1 MQFTSEV
8 IIATYNKPDYL
19 RLCLKSIAEQSQRP
33 TSICLADDGSD
44 ARIDPVIEAFREAHP
59 DLPLRRSWHEDLG
72 FRKSVALNR
81 AIAGSTCD
89 YLVFL
94 DDDVILHPEAL
105 ARHFSCATRGRYLTG
120 SLIRLDA
127 DLTGRLLE
135 AQSYGWAEGRLAGWT
150 PKGRSQWLK
159 SMPFPSGVMALFD
172 RLSPVAPNFQG
183 ACASVW
189 RDDVLRVNGFEGNM
203 SYGGLDKEIGVRL
216 RNAGIRGR
224 HVRYTAPAY
233 HLDHGRSYADQK
245 VKSANRAYI
254 LALRKSGETRAVNG
268 IAELDAV

>member
-1 MQFTSEV
+1 MNFTSEV
-8 IIATYNKPDYL
+8 IVATYNKPEYL
-19 RLCLKSIAEQSQRP
+19 RLCLKSIAEQSLRP

-44 ARIDPVIEAFREAHP
+44 ARIEPVIEAFRATYP
-59 DLPLRRSWHEDLG
+59 DLPLRRSWHEDRG

-81 AIAGSTCD
+81 AIAGSECD

-94 DDDVILHPEAL
+94 DDDVILHPKAL
-105 ARHFSCATRGRYLTG
+105 RRHFSCAMRGRYLTG

-127 DLTGRLLE
+127 ELTQRLLQ
-135 AQSYGWAEGRLAGWT
+135 AQSYDWSEGHLAGWT

-159 SMPFPSGVMALFD
+159 SMPFPPAVMALLD
-172 RLSPVAPNFQG
+172 RLSPVSPNFQG

-189 RDDVLRVNGFEGNM
+189 REDVLRVNGFEGNM

-233 HLDHGRSYADQK
+233 HLDHGRSYADQQ
-245 VKSANRAYI
+245 VKQANRDYI
-254 LALRKSGETRAVNG
+254 LTLRKSGETQARNG
-268 IAELDAV
+268 IAQLAEI

>member
-1 MQFTSEV
+1 MEFTSEV

-33 TSICLADDGSD
+33 SAICLADDGSD
-44 ARIDPVIEAFREAHP
+44 ARIEPVIEGFRVAHP
-59 DLPLRRSWHEDLG
+59 DLPLRRSWHEDQG

-81 AIAGSTCD
+81 AIANSSCD

-94 DDDVILHPEAL
+94 DDDVILHPDAL
-105 ARHFSCATRGRYLTG
+105 WRHLACAARGRYLTG

-127 DLTGRLLE
+127 DLTGRLLQ
-135 AQSYGWAEGRLAGWT
+135 AQSYEWAEGRLAGWT

-159 SMPFPSGVMALFD
+159 SMPFPPSVMALFD
-172 RLSPVAPNFQG
+172 RLSPVSPNFQG

-189 RDDVLRVNGFEGNM
+189 REDVVRVNGFEGNM

-216 RNAGIRGR
+216 RNAGIHGR

-245 VKSANRAYI
+245 VKRANRDYI
-254 LALRKSGETRAVNG
+254 LALRKSGETRARNG
-268 IAELDAV
+268 IAELTPE